1 MSDPAKTIDQ
11 NILPVQALFNLDNSF
26 NTFIGQGQPFYATTN
41 PIQSGLTITNSTIDS
56 TTIGATTPSTGVF
69 TNILTTTGQITTT
82 PTASLDIANK
92 AYVDATSQGLSFKQ
106 PVLVTTTGNIT
117 LSGTQ
122 TIDGIAV
129 SIGDRVLVKNQTATA
144 DNGIYIVASGAWSRS
159 PDANTWDE
167 LLAAYLF
174 VLKGTVW
181 AGSSWVDTNVPGG
194 TLGVTPVTF
203 VQFSNNATYTAGTGL
218 TLTGFQFSITPVGT
232 AGTYGS
238 ASNVPVLTTNASG
251 QISSV
256 TNTPIAIG
264 ASQVT
269 SGTFASSLLSGS
281 YTGITGVG
289 TLTAGTWNGSTI
301 GVAYGGTGANTFT
314 TGYLKASGTAA
325 FTTVSSI
332 PSSDITGLGTMSTQN
347 ANNVNI
353 TGGTIALTTPLAV
366 SSGGS
371 GATTLT
377 GYLIGNGTSAF
388 TASTTIPT
396 TALSGTISNA
406 QLANSSI
413 TINGNSVSLGGSTT
427 VTALTPNT
435 LTIGTGLSGGSFNG
449 SAAVTIANTGV
460 LSFSAGTTGF
470 TPSTTT
476 TGAVTLG
483 GLLALSNGGT
493 NANLTAVAG
502 GVAYSGASA
511 LAISSAGTTGQFL
524 QSNGAGAPTWATPV
538 SYATVTDDTTTAG
551 TRYPLF
557 ANQTSGS
564 LSTEYTSSTKLQYNP
579 STGVFTSTS
588 FSGAGTGL
596 TGTAASLSIGGNAT
610 TATSAT
616 TATNLAGGAN
626 GSVPYQTSSGATTML
641 AAGTNGNV
649 LTLSGGVPTW
659 ATPIASLTITD
670 DTTTNATRYLTFTS
684 ATSGTVTSENVS
696 STKLQYNPS
705 TGTLK
710 SVGQFSSDS
719 TFGFKNRIINGAMG
733 IWQTGT
739 TLSTNNSQGY
749 YLDQM
754 WGFSGLSTAST
765 FTQGTSSGLAGFPY
779 FARAQRTAGNT
790 GTTGTFTGQIIES
803 NNLQDLQSQTVTLS
817 FWARAG
823 SNYSSASNGLGVT
836 LRTGTVADQG
846 LNQLIVGWTGV
857 ADQNT
862 GVTLTTSWQYFNKT
876 FTVPSNAQEIT
887 YFFNSVGVGT
897 AGANDYYD
905 VTGVQLEKGST
916 ATSFDYRPYTTEL
929 VLCQRYQVVMIC
941 PPARGVWGNITSIN
955 RGAFSLPVQMRTSP
969 TVSLN
974 GTMSVYDGTNTGTVT
989 SFTATYTTPTSVE
1002 FDANSATGTF
1012 GIYRPFIAYNN
1023 GNLWSLK
1030 MNAQL

>member
-41 PIQSGLTITNSTIDS
+41 PIQSGLTITNSTINS

-129 SIGDRVLVKNQTATA
+129 SVGDRVLVKNQTATA

-159 PDANTWDE
+159 PDANTWNE

-174 VLKGTVW
+174 VLEGTVW
-181 AGSSWVDTNVPGG
+181 AGSSWVDTNAPGG

-251 QISSV
+251 QVSSV

-314 TGYLKASGTAA
+314 AGYLKASGTAA

-396 TALSGTISNA
+396 TALSGTITNA

-413 TINGNSVSLGGSTT
+413 TINGSSISLGGSATITANTT
-427 VTALTPNT
+427 NA
-435 LTIGTGLSGGSFNG
+435 LTIGTGLSGTSFNG

-483 GLLALSNGGT
+483 GLLSLGSGGT

-502 GVAYSGASA
+502 GILYSGASA

-588 FSGAGTGL
+588 FTGAGTGL
-596 TGTAASLSIGGNAT
+596 TGTASSLSIGGNSAT
-610 TATSAT
+610 ATSATSAT

-626 GSVPYQTSSGATTML
+626 GSVPYQTGSGATAML
-641 AAGTNGNV
+641 AAGTNGQI
-649 LTLSGGVPTW
+649 LTLASGIPSWAAAPATGV
-659 ATPIASLTITD
+659 TITD
-670 DTTTNATRYLTFTS
+670 DTSS
-684 ATSGTVTSENVS
+684 ATAYYPLFARVTTGTATTEYTS
-696 STKLQYNPS
+696 STKLNYTPS
-705 TGTLK
+705 TGLLSTTSLSLTNALSIANGGTGVTTSTGSGANVLGTRPTMSVTGAGLTLQDDTDNTK
-710 SVGQFSSDS
+710 QANFVLSGL
-719 TFGFKNRIINGAMG
+719 T
-733 IWQTGT
+733 TGT
-739 TLSTNNSQGY
+739 TYSYTLPAVSGAALATLGTLTQ
-749 YLDQM
+749 Q
-754 WGFSGLSTAST
+754 FSGIVTMGNSFTTNGTTVLNSGTGNSTTINQSGTTAT
-765 FTQGTSSGLAGFPY
+765 FILGGTS
-779 FARAQRTAGNT
+779 NT
-790 GTTGTFTGQIIES
+790 GTITLGRSTV
-803 NNLQDLQSQTVTLS
+803 SQTV
-817 FWARAG
+817 
-823 SNYSSASNGLGVT
+823 NISNGVT
-836 LRTGTVADQG
+836 ASGST
-846 LNQLIVGWTGV
+846 
-857 ADQNT
+857 NT
-862 GVTLTTSWQYFNKT
+862 IN
-876 FTVPSNAQEIT
+876 I
-887 YFFNSVGVGT
+887 GT
-897 AGANDYYD
+897 AGA
-905 VTGVQLEKGST
+905 TGSTTAIAIGST
-916 ATSFDYRPYTTEL
+916 AGTSTT
-929 VLCQRYQVVMIC
+929 
-941 PPARGVWGNITSIN
+941 T
-955 RGAFSLPVQMRTSP
+955 
-969 TVSLN
+969 LN
-974 GTMSVYDGTNTGTVT
+974 GNVSFANTVT
-989 SFTATYTTPTSVE
+989 APTLVASNGIHV
-1002 FDANSATGTF
+1002 NSQTVAASYSIPGGSSAMSAGPITVASGQTVTVPTGSRWV
-1012 GIYRPFIAYNN
+1012 IV
-1023 GNLWSLK
+1023 
-1030 MNAQL
+1030 